1 MERIEKRG
9 IWYSKSGTIIKMEEN
24 FLNVIIWNKDNNK
37 IILVIW
43 NKDNKKII
51 LNKQDDLVFVIAK
64 WVFIT

>member
-1 MERIEKRG
+1 
-9 IWYSKSGTIIKMEEN
+9 MEEN